1 MSELDP
7 GYTGD
12 EQPDTYG
19 GGGAEYGQYETG
31 QEHQS
36 LDQLHQAS
44 GSEADYSNQFNVY
57 EQDHAAA
64 ENTSFDQG
72 HHVEYS
78 NPSGEHYEESDYT
91 SYDHSAAEADHVF
104 AAEGSESSHTAEY
117 SQLDALQARLDSAFA
132 SATEINGGGTAELG
146 VASN

>member
-1 MSELDP
+1 MSD
-7 GYTGD
+7 
-12 EQPDTYG
+12 
-19 GGGAEYGQYETG
+19 YETG
-31 QEHQS
+31 DAGYDGGNDTYANYEAGEQHEA
-36 LDQLHQAS
+36 LDQLHQVNA
-44 GSEADYSNQFNVY
+44 SEADYNNQFNVY

>member
-1 MSELDP
+1 MSD
-7 GYTGD
+7 
-12 EQPDTYG
+12 
-19 GGGAEYGQYETG
+19 YETG
-31 QEHQS
+31 DAGYDGGNDTYANYEAGEQHEA
-36 LDQLHQAS
+36 LDQLHQVNA
-44 GSEADYSNQFNVY
+44 SEADYNNQFNVY

-78 NPSGEHYEESDYT
+78 NPNGEHYEESDYT
-91 SYDHSAAEADHVF
+91 SYDHSAAETDHVF

-132 SATEINGGGTAELG
+132 SATEINSGGGTAELG